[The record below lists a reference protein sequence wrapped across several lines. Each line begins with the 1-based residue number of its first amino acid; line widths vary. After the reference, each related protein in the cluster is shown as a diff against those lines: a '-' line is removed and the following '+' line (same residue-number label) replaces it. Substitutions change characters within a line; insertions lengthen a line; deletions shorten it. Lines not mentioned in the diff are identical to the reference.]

1 LRDNGVNLLLAPLF
15 KTDHIV
21 SMVIVL
27 DREDVEVHHH
37 APQTKA
43 EHFWLYVWVN
53 CHLEKTASWLGKNI
67 WTIGCTWLPK
77 TST

>member
-1 LRDNGVNLLLAPLF
+1 LRDNGGVNLLLTLLSQ
-15 KTDHIV
+15 TDHSV

-37 APQTKA
+37 VPETKA

-53 CHLEKTASWLGKNI
+53 YHLEKTAS
-67 WTIGCTWLPK
+67 
-77 TST
+77 

>member
-1 LRDNGVNLLLAPLF
+1 MFLTLLI

-27 DREDVEVHHH
+27 DREDVEVHQHV
-37 APQTKA
+37 PQTKA

-53 CHLEKTASWLGKNI
+53 CHLEKTAS
-67 WTIGCTWLPK
+67 
-77 TST
+77 